1 MKARFDPESR
11 HTRYQAEFQ
20 ARRKK
25 SSEGWADFAD
35 DLKALADKAY
45 PTLQDEAREQ
55 LAINAFLQ
63 QLSPP
68 EVAFSVKQKRPNT
81 LDDAVA
87 ATIELESY
95 VSPPPANVSTT
106 QPEMAVTDDSQLK
119 QLTRAVEHLTEQVE
133 HLRNAGARPPRRSS
147 RQLVHSLENAGGAD
161 NTDTWQGTAQTG
173 KLTPSGA
180 ADRPPE
186 GDFSQVYS
194 PEHITYTSPVSLLSG
209 FRLTASLNGVG
220 VSMLVDTGSAV
231 SLLRLDV
238 WKRIMAQNPGSLEPC
253 PALRLLGAGGEP
265 LSVHG
270 RAYTTLLLGTKRFP
284 LNMVVVDPLTSPA
297 ILGLDFLMDQQA
309 NIVFQTA
316 PCNSRRKDASLL

>member
-1 MKARFDPESR
+1 MKARFDPESC
-11 HTRYQAEFQ
+11 HTRYLAEFQ

-25 SSEGWADFAD
+25 STGGWADFAD
-35 DLKALADKAY
+35 DLKALAY

-106 QPEMAVTDDSQLK
+106 QPKMAFSPVTDDSQLK

-147 RQLVHSLENAGGAD
+147 RQLVHSLENAGGP
-161 NTDTWQGTAQTG
+161 TTRTHGKELPKQG
-173 KLTPSGA
+173 
-180 ADRPPE
+180 
-186 GDFSQVYS
+186 
-194 PEHITYTSPVSLLSG
+194 
-209 FRLTASLNGVG
+209 N
-220 VSMLVDTGSAV
+220 
-231 SLLRLDV
+231 
-238 WKRIMAQNPGSLEPC
+238 
-253 PALRLLGAGGEP
+253 
-265 LSVHG
+265 
-270 RAYTTLLLGTKRFP
+270 
-284 LNMVVVDPLTSPA
+284 
-297 ILGLDFLMDQQA
+297 
-309 NIVFQTA
+309 
-316 PCNSRRKDASLL
+316 